1 MRINDL
7 SKEIGKSNR
16 ELLSF
21 LEKQGRKAAPM
32 SNVTAEEA
40 NLIRDYFKPKNT
52 EASRVDKSKTQQDG
66 AERAEMQGEQPKK
79 KKKFTAVFRPEN
91 AQQIRVKNSGNEGAK
106 PQEKAVPEKAAEKTA
121 EKPKENVEKKP
132 ETAAPQKK
140 PADSRPPIKTAVS
153 SRLPRQLR
161 QPKRPGWL
169 RQSKRPGQRL
179 RQPERPERRL
189 RQPERPERRLRQSQ
203 RPGQRSPYRA
213 GRLQCAPGS
222 G

>member
-66 AERAEMQGEQPKK
+66 AERADEQC
-79 KKKFTAVFRPEN
+79 
-91 AQQIRVKNSGNEGAK
+91 G
-106 PQEKAVPEKAAEKTA
+106 
-121 EKPKENVEKKP
+121 
-132 ETAAPQKK
+132 
-140 PADSRPPIKTAVS
+140 VS
-153 SRLPRQLR
+153 S
-161 QPKRPGWL
+161 
-169 RQSKRPGQRL
+169 
-179 RQPERPERRL
+179 
-189 RQPERPERRLRQSQ
+189 
-203 RPGQRSPYRA
+203 
-213 GRLQCAPGS
+213 CHI
-222 G
+222 

>member
-79 KKKFTAVFRPEN
+79 KKKFT
-91 AQQIRVKNSGNEGAK
+91 I
-106 PQEKAVPEKAAEKTA
+106 
-121 EKPKENVEKKP
+121 
-132 ETAAPQKK
+132 
-140 PADSRPPIKTAVS
+140 IKTAI
-153 SRLPRQLR
+153 LYL
-161 QPKRPGWL
+161 KDCLITMKKFLLLTENAYG
-169 RQSKRPGQRL
+169 
-179 RQPERPERRL
+179 
-189 RQPERPERRLRQSQ
+189 
-203 RPGQRSPYRA
+203 
-213 GRLQCAPGS
+213 
-222 G
+222 

>member
-91 AQQIRVKNSGNEGAK
+91 AQQIRVKNNGNEGAK
-106 PQEKAVPEKAAEKTA
+106 PQEKAVTEKAAEKTA

-153 SRLPRQLR
+153 SRLPQGRSAEETRLAI
-161 QPKRPGWL
+161 
-169 RQSKRPGQRL
+169 QSRL
-179 RQPERPERRL
+179 NAL
-189 RQPERPERRLRQSQ
+189 
-203 RPGQRSPYRA
+203 GN
-213 GRLQCAPGS
+213 
-222 G
+222 